1 MVQGYTWETAYYLS
15 ICFGQILSG
24 NLVEKYSTT
33 KIDDRLPNSLQTDRE
48 NERKETKSLNSSS
61 FLVQGMDIP
70 TKIINFN
77 IFKKF
82 NGLEKKN

>member
-1 MVQGYTWETAYYLS
+1 M
-15 ICFGQILSG
+15 
-24 NLVEKYSTT
+24 KKKT

-82 NGLEKKN
+82 NGLKKKI

>member
-24 NLVEKYSTT
+24 NLVEKYSTTWKKT

-61 FLVQGMDIP
+61 FLVQGMDFYGYSD
-70 TKIINFN
+70 KNY
-77 IFKKF
+77 KF
-82 NGLEKKN
+82 